1 MLNHI
6 NSPLEQFTVHILDMI
21 PVTNLSMPFMIPSLI
36 LLVLLSYRGKNP
48 YLMPSRAYSLFNII
62 ISQVGEL
69 MRSSVGDTGRCYFF
83 IIITLVWVLTTM
95 NLLGLAPFVFAT
107 TSHVI
112 TSMFISISIW
122 LGVSI
127 TGLRNHGV
135 NYLTVWIPAGAPMLI
150 APILVVVEAVSFTSR
165 AFSLGLRLAVNIT
178 AGHLLLGIIAG
189 FTWAALNQINI
200 ISVSAILPIILIC
213 IIYLLEVGVAVV
225 QAYVFTLLL
234 CLYLA
239 DSLKLH

>member
-1 MLNHI
+1 MLNYI
-6 NSPLEQFTVHILDMI
+6 NSPLEQFNVHILYDLPM
-21 PVTNLSMPFMIPSLI
+21 TNLFIPFTLPSLI
-36 LLVLLSYRGKNP
+36 LLIVFVYRGKNP
-48 YLMPSRAYSLFNII
+48 YLVPSRLYSMINILI
-62 ISQVGEL
+62 IQVGEL
-69 MRSSVGDTGRCYFF
+69 IRSSVGNSGRHYFF
-83 IIITLVWVLTTM
+83 MILTLVWILTTI

-112 TSMFISISIW
+112 VSIFISVSIW
-122 LGVSI
+122 LGVVI

-135 NYLTVWIPAGAPMLI
+135 NYLTVWMPAGAPLII
-150 APILVVVEAVSFTSR
+150 APLLVVVEAVSFTSR

-189 FTWAALNQINI
+189 FTWTALNQISI
-200 ISVSAILPIILIC
+200 ISICALIPVTLIC
-213 IIYLLEVGVAVV
+213 TIYLLEVGVAVV

-239 DSLKLH
+239 DSLNLH